1 MTPERFRRLRA
12 VLERRQPD
20 LTVLMEQV
28 HKPHNLSAV
37 VRSADAVGV
46 LEVHAVPAADG
57 LDLVHHTS
65 AGTARWVGV
74 RTHPTVDAAAAHL
87 RRAGFRIWAA
97 HPGPDAVDYRD
108 PDFTRP
114 TALLVGTELHG
125 LSAAA
130 LETADGTVRLPQAGM
145 VRSLNVSVATALLLY
160 EAYRQREAAGMYDE
174 PRLEEAL
181 RSRLLFE
188 WAHPRVA
195 ELCRERDLPY
205 PALDDEGEIVEL
217 PAELGGRTG
226 DGPP

>member
-20 LTVLMEQV
+20 LTVLMERV

-46 LEVHAVPAADG
+46 LEVHAVPSGDG
-57 LDLVHHTS
+57 LELPHHTS
-65 AGTARWVGV
+65 AGTARWVPV
-74 RTHPTVDAAAAHL
+74 RTHPSLAGAAGHL
-87 RRAGFRIWAA
+87 REAGFRIWAA
-97 HPGPDAVDYRD
+97 HPGPDAVDYRE

-114 TALLVGTELHG
+114 TAFLVGTELDG
-125 LSAAA
+125 LT
-130 LETADGTVRLPQAGM
+130 ETALDVADATLRLPQVGM

-160 EAYRQREAAGMYDE
+160 EAYRQREAAGMYAG
-174 PRLEEAL
+174 PRLDEA
-181 RSRLLFE
+181 RRRRLLFE

-195 ELCRERDLPY
+195 ALCREKGLPY
-205 PALDDEGEIVEL
+205 PALDDEGEIVDLPREL
-217 PAELGGRTG
+217 RGRTG